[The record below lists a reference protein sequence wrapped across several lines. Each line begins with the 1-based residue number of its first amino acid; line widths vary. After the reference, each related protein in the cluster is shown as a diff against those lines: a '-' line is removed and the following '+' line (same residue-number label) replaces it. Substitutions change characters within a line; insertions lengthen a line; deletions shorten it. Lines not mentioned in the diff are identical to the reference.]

1 MMRKQLFRV
10 NSKEM
15 EDITSISISMYI
27 ITYERL
33 TLTISSMVLQR
44 LNSIAIASIEHY
56 YTLH

>member
-1 MMRKQLFRV
+1 MLSKQLFRV